1 MSIHDL
7 TPQDFAFAKVLAE
20 QGEWGD
26 FVATIDYYIKTR
38 ASQYNQKINVDLYIS
53 ASEKMI
59 KGKYMEIS
67 YDEYENLMYAI
78 YAAEDAAN
86 ITGND
91 KQALLLREI
100 YNMNAMLKYLV
111 QKYGQI

>member
-1 MSIHDL
+1 MSLNDL
-7 TPQDFAFAKVLAE
+7 TPQDFALAKVIAE
-20 QGEWGD
+20 QGSWED

-38 ASQYNQKINVDLYIS
+38 ISQYNQNIDADFYIS

-59 KGKYMEIS
+59 KGKYTEVS
-67 YDEYENLMYAI
+67 YEEYENLMYAI